1 MGHLAARAGRAAVPS
16 LAARAGRAAV
26 ASLVALA
33 LLCACAGRPVPNVL
47 LVVVD
52 TLRADHTSAYGYA
65 RDTTP
70 RLRALAEQG
79 VRFEN
84 AYAPVGL
91 TAPSHASLFTSL
103 HPLTHGVVRNGLAL
117 GDEHVTLAEYLAVR
131 GYQTAAVVSSFV
143 LDREFGLGQ
152 GFAFYDDHFDPAEAT
167 VELAE
172 WEGHAV
178 GEAFDRRADHTTRR
192 AVAWLRETRSADSPF
207 FLFVHYFD
215 PHAPYTPPASA
226 AARFAPE
233 GPGPAAEVAAYDA
246 EIAFTDAAIGRLL
259 DALDELGLADA
270 TLVVVTA
277 DHGEGLMQRGY
288 MLHGLSVHEEE
299 LRVPLLLRWPA
310 QLPAGR
316 SVAEPVS
323 VLDLEPTLAELVPIG
338 RTGIAS
344 EGHSFAAALRGAG
357 GLDAE
362 RPIFVYRRDFGP
374 EPVRPAVVGEE
385 PGAQARVSVAGRQY
399 GLREG
404 RWKYVIAPLEGPP
417 ALYDL
422 EADPGELHDLS
433 AREAGQARRLGE
445 QLEAWLGVH
454 AQPLPAAGTPSAED
468 RARLE
473 ALGYAE

>member
-1 MGHLAARAGRAAVPS
+1 M
-16 LAARAGRAAV
+16 
-26 ASLVALA
+26 
-33 LLCACAGRPVPNVL
+33 PNVL

-70 RLRALAEQG
+70 RLRALAEHG

-143 LDREFGLGQ
+143 LDRKFGLGQ
-152 GFAFYDDHFDPAEAT
+152 GFAFYDDDFDPAEAT

-172 WEGHAV
+172 WEGYAV
-178 GEAFDRRADHTTRR
+178 TEGFDRRADYTTRR
-192 AVAWLRETRSADSPF
+192 AVAWLRESRARGTPF

-215 PHAPYTPPASA
+215 PHAPYTPPASYA
-226 AARFAPE
+226 ALFEPE
-233 GPGPAAEVAAYDA
+233 GEGPAAEVAAYDA
-246 EIAFTDAAIGRLL
+246 EIAFTDAAIGHLL
-259 DALDELGLADA
+259 DALDDLGLAA
-270 TLVVVTA
+270 ETLVVVTA

-299 LRVPLLLRWPA
+299 LRVPLLLRWPV

-316 SVAEPVS
+316 SIAEPVS
-323 VLDLEPTLAELVPIG
+323 VLDLGPTLAELVPIA
-338 RTGIAS
+338 RTGVAS
-344 EGHSFAAALRGAG
+344 EGRSFAAALRGEG

-374 EPVRPAVVGEE
+374 EPVHPVVVGG
-385 PGAQARVSVAGRQY
+385 PAGAAARVSVAGTQFGVRQ
-399 GLREG
+399 G
-404 RWKYVIAPLEGPP
+404 RWKYVVAPLEGPP

-433 AREAGQARRLGE
+433 AREAGSAQRLG
-445 QLEAWLGVH
+445 QRLEAWLGVH
-454 AQPLPAAGTPSAED
+454 AQPLPAAGQPSAAD
-468 RARLE
+468 RARLR

>member
-1 MGHLAARAGRAAVPS
+1 MRHLAARPRRAAAPA
-16 LAARAGRAAV
+16 L
-26 ASLVALA
+26 LALA

-52 TLRADHTSAYGYA
+52 TLRADHTSAYGYE

-70 RLRALAEQG
+70 RLSALAEQG

-143 LDREFGLGQ
+143 LDHEFGLGQ

-172 WEGHAV
+172 WEGYAV
-178 GEAFDRRADHTTRR
+178 AEGFDRRADHTTRR
-192 AVAWLRETRSADSPF
+192 AVAWLRERREADSPF

-215 PHAPYTPPASA
+215 PHAPYAPPASA
-226 AARFAPE
+226 AALFEPQGE
-233 GPGPAAEVAAYDA
+233 GLAAAEVAAYDA

-259 DALDELGLADA
+259 DALDELGLAA
-270 TLVVVTA
+270 HTLVVVTA

-299 LRVPLLLRWPA
+299 LRVPLLLRWPG

-316 SVAEPVS
+316 HIAEPVS

-344 EGHSFAAALRGAG
+344 EGRSFAAALRGEG
-357 GLDAE
+357 RLDAE

-385 PGAQARVSVAGRQY
+385 AGATAQVSVAGAQFGVRQ
-399 GLREG
+399 G
-404 RWKYVIAPLEGPP
+404 RWKYVVAPLEGPP

-433 AREAGQARRLGE
+433 AREAGQAQRLGQ
-445 QLEAWLGVH
+445 QLDAWLGVH
-454 AQPLPAAGTPSAED
+454 ARPLPAAAAPSAED
-468 RARLE
+468 RARLR
-473 ALGYAE
+473 ALGYTE